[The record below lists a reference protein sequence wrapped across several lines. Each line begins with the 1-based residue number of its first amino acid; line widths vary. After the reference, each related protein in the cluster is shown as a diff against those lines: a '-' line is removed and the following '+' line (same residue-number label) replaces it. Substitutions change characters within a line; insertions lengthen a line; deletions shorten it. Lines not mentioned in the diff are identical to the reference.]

1 MQTSNLEEKKREN
14 KTLPAIIDTAD
25 AGEER
30 VCGEYAERGQPTA
43 PANTNSSRRNSQDW
57 RRSLRCLCFSSS
69 ADIKS
74 GYWQV
79 KMELE
84 VREMAAFICCL
95 GPLQFKVIYQES
107 SKQPAKG
114 RLGGGWSRSALETR
128 SRLSTCEAT
137 TDGLKSGQSRL
148 SGRERWSQQTS
159 YGLGNPV
166 SPLQES
172 RKRW

>member
-1 MQTSNLEEKKREN
+1 
-14 KTLPAIIDTAD
+14 
-25 AGEER
+25 
-30 VCGEYAERGQPTA
+30 
-43 PANTNSSRRNSQDW
+43 
-57 RRSLRCLCFSSS
+57 
-69 ADIKS
+69 
-74 GYWQV
+74 
-79 KMELE
+79 MELE

-114 RLGGGWSRSALETR
+114 RLGGGWSCSALETR

-148 SGRERWSQQTS
+148 SGREKWSQQTS
-159 YGLGNPV
+159 FGLGNPV